1 MVTLTKNTSLLH
13 LYILI
18 VTLSQSD
25 CIDLYIEG
33 LTPLNQPIL
42 RHSSKRWGP
51 VMGVNFRI
59 LRDAKFGIFNITC
72 IHSAV
77 IWAPYSAIPQ
87 ILGVS
92 ASSY

>member
-1 MVTLTKNTSLLH
+1 
-13 LYILI
+13 
-18 VTLSQSD
+18 
-25 CIDLYIEG
+25 
-33 LTPLNQPIL
+33 
-42 RHSSKRWGP
+42 
-51 VMGVNFRI
+51 MGVNFRI